1 MKKII
6 TAMGNVT
13 LNNELKKYS
22 KYDVL
27 ENDFFYQEAVI
38 DQIVENHYDIL
49 VVSALLQGQ
58 LEFGEFIEKIRSID
72 RVVRI
77 IVITDEIE
85 EGTRRKLNDL
95 DVVDIFLDSEI
106 DVPDV
111 IDAIDREES
120 LIKSLERRKKEKNIS
135 SEYIASVK
143 EEKTNYRIQNN
154 TSNEKEMV
162 DSKPVQKQ
170 EIIVFSGTNGAGK
183 STIATNFA
191 KVFAR
196 KTTAKVLLID
206 LDTLNG
212 NLDEILEIK
221 KVPQNVEIILD
232 ENKKCG
238 LNYAVELIEKNRFD
252 VNVFDELVIDA
263 GDIDVLTGNTS
274 LHYCQNV
281 LKDEHYNKILD
292 CAKERYDFIIIDT
305 SSNIFLDSTKWALN
319 KATKVF
325 FVTENNYISMKKSEQ
340 LIEVFTNIWGVW
352 KEKIEVIINKETSN
366 GIDLEIVKKILK
378 DYKVVGKIK
387 FGEEN
392 LEISYDRILETI
404 NYIPKTSIFSKLF
417 MIKNLEIPARNRI
430 PINNGRNFNK
440 LTNLNINS

>member
-1 MKKII
+1 MRKII

-27 ENDFFYQEAVI
+27 ENDFFYQEAAI
-38 DQIVENHYDIL
+38 DQIAESHYDVMI
-49 VVSALLQGQ
+49 VSALLQGQ
-58 LEFGEFIEKIRSID
+58 LDFGEFIEKIRNID
-72 RVVRI
+72 RVIRI

-85 EGTRRKLNDL
+85 EGFKRRLNDL

-106 DVPDV
+106 DVSNV

-120 LIKSLERRKKEKNIS
+120 LIKRLDNKRKDKKIFLEYAR
-135 SEYIASVK
+135 SVN
-143 EEKTNYRIQNN
+143 EEKSDYVIQEA
-154 TSNEKEMV
+154 SDEEKV
-162 DSKPVQKQ
+162 LYSKPVQKQ
-170 EIIVFSGTNGAGK
+170 EIIVFTGTNGAGK

-191 KVFAR
+191 RVFAS
-196 KTTAKVLLID
+196 KTVAKVLLVD

-232 ENKKCG
+232 ENKKCS

-263 GDIDVLTGNTS
+263 GGIDVLTGNTS

-281 LKDEHYNKILD
+281 LKEEHYNRILE

-319 KATKVF
+319 KATRIF

-340 LIEVFTNIWGVW
+340 LIDIFTNVWSVW
-352 KEKIEVIINKETSN
+352 KEKIEIIINKETIN
-366 GIDLEIVKKILK
+366 GIDIEIVKRILK
-378 DYKVVGKIK
+378 DFEVVGRIK

-392 LEISYDRILETI
+392 LEISYERILESV

-417 MIKNLEIPARNRI
+417 MIRNTEIPKRNRI
-430 PINNGRNFNK
+430 PISNGRNFNK
-440 LTNLNINS
+440 VTNSNS